1 MPEMIH
7 KVLASE
13 VRQKILL
20 LLKEKEKYLSQIAEE
35 MKMAPQTVDFHL
47 QMMVELGVVGTEL
60 REGKKYYFLKD
71 RKILEHLKSG
81 RPLPPEHLHKP
92 PHELVLEAW
101 EDIGKRLD
109 KIEKRL
115 EAIEKKI

>member
-1 MPEMIH
+1 MPELIH
-7 KVLASE
+7 KVLSSE

-20 LLKEKEKYLSQIAEE
+20 LLGKKELYLSEIAEE

-47 QMMVELGVVGTEL
+47 QMMVELGVVGSESK
-60 REGKKYYFLKD
+60 EGKKYYFLKD
-71 RKILEHLKSG
+71 RKILEHVKG
-81 RPLPPEHLHKP
+81 KPLPPEHMHKP

-101 EDIGKRLD
+101 EDLGKRLD

-115 EAIEKKI
+115 ARIEEKI